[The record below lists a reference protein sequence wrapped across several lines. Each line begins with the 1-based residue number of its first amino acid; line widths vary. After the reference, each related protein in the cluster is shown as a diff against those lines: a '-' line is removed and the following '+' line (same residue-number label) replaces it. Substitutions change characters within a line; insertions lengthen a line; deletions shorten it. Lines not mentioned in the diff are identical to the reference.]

1 MTKTYTIRFKYLSD
15 IKRNYTFL
23 NKLVLI
29 YLLLLL
35 CLPHLLFS
43 QTADKQFII
52 KGHVRSSKV
61 ASINGATVKIKSSND
76 GASTDSLGD
85 FSFKTRLVGKHWVV
99 FSSVG
104 YKADSVLVFIKGDS
118 IILNRQ
124 LSEYGHDIAAVT
136 VTFRR
141 NRIDDVKRE
150 YALNDLDAV
159 TTPGAVADVVAALRT
174 MPGAS
179 PAGNETGLFVHG
191 GTARETQAFF
201 DGLLVKNPFG
211 SRLPDVASRSRFS
224 AFLFKE
230 TAFSTAGYSVQYG
243 QALSSALSLET
254 KGLANKT
261 SNEFSITS
269 LGGGAAHT
277 QRFKNSSLTVG
288 ANYYNFTFNN
298 NAFGHL
304 IPWVKDPSQV
314 QTSLQYKTQTSKTGM
329 LKAYADYSSTRLS
342 FNIINPNTLTNDL
355 LTNTNNNIYIN
366 TNYQDY
372 LGSAWKVYTGVS
384 YNYTAENGE
393 INQTPYNQ
401 IDKAWQE
408 KITFSHYINH
418 TSVLM
423 FGVEQ
428 FQNSRAEGYGTYRRG
443 YNDVLSAGFS
453 DIELPIGRKLTFKA
467 GARFE
472 YSSYLKKDNF
482 APRTSLAWYPN
493 AKNSFIL
500 NWGTFLQKPDDSFLS
515 QTSALL
521 FEKAINYD
529 LDYQLKIGGRN
540 LRVQLYYKDYKNL
553 VKIVTPLFSG
563 FQAYGPPVTINEFN
577 NSGYGYA
584 RGIDFFWRDS
594 HTIKAAEF
602 YIAYSYIDTKRNY
615 IDFKTETRPVFA
627 PAHTA
632 NLVGKKFVFKYRGQ
646 LTATY
651 TFSSG
656 RPYFNPNNP
665 VFLGDRTGNNQ
676 NLSLGFNYL
685 PHFKNKFS
693 TLSFSVTNVLGTN
706 NIYGYRYSYDG
717 SHRESILP
725 PNKRGYMISFLMNI
739 GDGWFNH

>member
-1 MTKTYTIRFKYLSD
+1 MAETCNNY
-15 IKRNYTFL
+15 IKSLFRSRHKCFYYKRAFFIFT
-23 NKLVLI
+23 
-29 YLLLLL
+29 LLYHVFPQ
-35 CLPHLLFS
+35 CLFA
-43 QTADKQFII
+43 QTADKQTII
-52 KGHVRSSKV
+52 KGHIRSAKES
-61 ASINGATVKIKSSND
+61 AINGVTIKVKSSND
-76 GASTDSLGD
+76 GTSTDSLGNY
-85 FSFKTRLVGKHWVV
+85 SFKTRLTGKQWIV

-104 YKADSVLVFIKGDS
+104 HKADSVSVFIKGDS
-118 IILNRQ
+118 IVLNRE
-124 LSEYGHDIAAVT
+124 LKDYGRDIAAVT

-174 MPGAS
+174 MPGAA

-211 SRLPDVASRSRFS
+211 SRLPDVSSRSRFS

-254 KGLANKT
+254 KGLPNKT
-261 SNEFSITS
+261 SNEFSLTT

-298 NAFGHL
+298 NTFGQQ
-304 IPWVKDPSQV
+304 IPWVQDPRQIQS
-314 QTSLQYKTQTSKTGM
+314 SLQYKVQTSKTGM
-329 LKAYADYSSTRLS
+329 LKAYADYSTTRLS
-342 FNIINPNTLTNDL
+342 FNIVNPNTVNNDL
-355 LTNTNNNIYIN
+355 LTNTNNNVYLN

-372 LGSAWKVYTGVS
+372 LGTAWKVYTGVS
-384 YNYTAENGE
+384 YNYTAEKGDV
-393 INQTPYNQ
+393 NQTRYYQ
-401 IDKAWQE
+401 TDKVWQE
-408 KITFSHYINH
+408 KLTFSHYINH
-418 TSVLM
+418 TAVLM
-423 FGVEQ
+423 FGAEQ
-428 FQNSRAEGYGTYRRG
+428 FQSFRDEGYGTLSRG

-453 DIELPIGRKLTFKA
+453 DIEVPVGNNFSFKA

-472 YSSYLKKDNF
+472 YSSYMKKKNL

-493 AKNSFIL
+493 TKNSFIFSY
-500 NWGTFLQKPDDSFLS
+500 GTFLQKPDDSFLS
-515 QTSALL
+515 QTSNLM

-529 LDYQLKIGGRN
+529 LDYQLKLSGRS

-563 FQAYGPPVTINEFN
+563 FQAYGPPVAINEFN

-584 RGIDFFWRDS
+584 KGIDVFWRDS

-602 YIAYSYIDTKRNY
+602 YVTYSYIDTKRNY
-615 IDFKTETRPVFA
+615 IDFKTEARPVFA

-646 LTATY
+646 VTATY
-651 TFSSG
+651 TLSSG

-665 VFLGDRTGNNQ
+665 VFLGDRTKVNQ
-676 NLSLGFNYL
+676 NLSLGINYL

-693 TLSFSVTNVLGTN
+693 TLSFSVTNVLGAN

-717 SHRESILP
+717 TRRESILP
-725 PNKRGYMISFLMNI
+725 PNKRGYLISFLMNI